1 MDLSLLR
8 GFEALARRCGN
19 GSYRVPVPA
28 PVGPEV
34 AAEGSDALAMP
45 RLSLSDP
52 FLVRLFDRPVDGG
65 GDAWGTIVA
74 ALLPPP
80 AADAPRSAFGAW
92 LAGEFHHPL
101 APVIVVDPGSD
112 RAVAEMMEIE
122 ARVFADA
129 SGALADMGARRPC
142 DMTVAEADAA
152 WLESLPVSLS
162 PEASKEAVKAF
173 AAAVAEGLRQHD
185 PKAAEVL
192 AALGAALRISPR
204 LADVLARARAG
215 EADWLRHGPP
225 GGAAVQCLLGA
236 PTPSASLRD
245 PMVLRRAAILHLFM
259 GKAITAALRDAI
271 IELRFAQLC
280 DLAPETW
287 VIADEV
293 EAQIVASLAAAE
305 DMGGMTRRL
314 VAACLRGDALADPV
328 ELFERFAERAAIRE
342 YEGGEARP
350 EAEREA
356 MRELARELGLHP
368 SDLVRAWSL
377 VPALYPR
384 LSRLTFRT
392 SPLQARTRG

>member
-1 MDLSLLR
+1 MMDLS
-8 GFEALARRCGN
+8 ALAGFAAMAATVGN
-19 GSYRVPVPA
+19 TSYVLQAVAPPPAAPPSALNAVP
-28 PVGPEV
+28 GP
-34 AAEGSDALAMP
+34 DL
-45 RLSLSDP
+45 P
-52 FLVRLFDRPVDGG
+52 FMARLFPKPLGAGAFPSAAV
-65 GDAWGTIVA
+65 VA

-92 LAGEFHHPL
+92 LSGEVHHPL
-101 APVIVVDPGSD
+101 APVIVLNPASD
-112 RAVAEMMEIE
+112 EAAAEVMEIDSLI
-122 ARVFADA
+122 FADPR
-129 SGALADMGARRPC
+129 GALAEMGARKTC
-142 DMTVAEADAA
+142 DIALAEVDAD
-152 WLESLPVSLS
+152 WLASLPISLS
-162 PEASKEAVKAF
+162 QDARGEAVKAF
-173 AAAVAEGLRQHD
+173 AAALAEGLLRHD
-185 PKAAEVL
+185 PRAAEVL
-192 AALGAALRISPR
+192 AAFGAAVRISPE
-204 LADVLARARAG
+204 LADLLARARAI
-215 EADWLRHGPP
+215 EADWIRNGPP

-236 PTPSASLRD
+236 PTPSASLRE
-245 PMVLRRAAILHLFM
+245 PTVLQRAAILHLFA
-259 GKAITAALRDAI
+259 GKAVTAGLRDAL

-314 VAACLRGDALADPV
+314 VAACLRGDASADPV

-384 LSRLTFRT
+384 LRGVTFRAL
-392 SPLQARTRG
+392 PNGGERRG